1 MRTSNVMWKFVRT
14 GKTSLGPLAFSFVVV
29 LVGIV
34 AGLGAVAFRGLI
46 AFVHNLM
53 FLGRLSLVYD
63 ANVHTPASPWGAFVI
78 LVPILGAVA
87 VTFLVTKFAPEAK
100 GHGVPEVMDSLY
112 YGRGVIRPVVG
123 LVKSLASSLSI
134 GTGGSVGREGP
145 IIQIGASFGSAV
157 GQAVG
162 APLWQTSTLIAAGAA
177 GGIAATFNT
186 PVGGILF
193 AVELVMREISA
204 RTLTAVAIATA
215 TATYIGRIFLGDH
228 PSFVIPSVE
237 QAYFHLT
244 NFPVLISYVGLG
256 LLAGLASVLFIK
268 SLYGFED
275 FFDKR
280 IGGGP
285 YARHGLGMLAVGLT
299 LYVLM
304 TLRGHYYIEGVGYST
319 IQDILSGS
327 FMPIVMLVALFALK
341 LGATS
346 LTLGSGASGGIFS
359 PSLFMGATLG
369 GAYGLA
375 LKALFPGLGIAPP
388 AFAVAGMAGVVG
400 GSTGAAVA
408 AIVMIFEMTMDYTVI
423 IPMTVTVALSY
434 GLRKLILPPSIYTMK
449 LVRRGHAMP
458 EALMAGLHFVR
469 RAGDVMARNVAI
481 LPASTTVA
489 EFLRDEAGFRDVSDV
504 LLESEGTLTGLVDRD
519 AVRQGADLV
528 GGEAAL
534 ERLPARNFVVVPP
547 DAALSEIIA
556 RMRDARVSTAVVA
569 RTAGGKVGRDDILG
583 VIGAR
588 QIVEDIE
595 REAEPFLD

>member
-1 MRTSNVMWKFVRT
+1 MPNVMWRFVKSGRR
-14 GKTSLGPLAFSFVVV
+14 SLGPLAFAAVVV
-29 LVGIV
+29 FVGIV

-46 AFVHNLM
+46 GLIHNLM
-53 FLGRLSLVYD
+53 FLGRLSFNYD
-63 ANVHTPASPWGAFVI
+63 ANVHTLASPWGALVI
-78 LVPILGAVA
+78 LVPVAGAVG

-100 GHGVPEVMDSLY
+100 GHGVPEVMDALY
-112 YGRGVIRPVVG
+112 YGHGVIRPVVG
-123 LVKSLASSLSI
+123 LIKSLASSLSI

-145 IIQIGASFGSAV
+145 IIQIGASFGSAI
-157 GQAVG
+157 GQAVD

-244 NFPVLISYVGLG
+244 TFPILVSYVGLG

-275 FFDKR
+275 FFEKR
-280 IGGGP
+280 VGGGP
-285 YARHGLGMLAVGLT
+285 YVRHCLGMLAVGAAMYL
-299 LYVLM
+299 LLAA
-304 TLRGHYYIEGVGYST
+304 RGHYYIEGVGYST
-319 IQDILSGS
+319 VQDILNGGLVS
-327 FMPIVMLVALFALK
+327 IVMLLALFALK

-375 LKALFPGLGIAPP
+375 LKAVFPGLGFVPP

-408 AIVMIFEMTMDYTVI
+408 AIVMIFEMTMDYKVI
-423 IPMTVTVALSY
+423 IPMTITVAISY
-434 GLRKLILPPSIYTMK
+434 GLRKLLISPSIYTMK
-449 LVRRGHAMP
+449 LVRRGHNMP

-469 RAGDVMARNVAI
+469 RAGEVMARNLAF

-489 EFLRDEAGFRDVSDV
+489 EFLRDEAKFRGVSYF
-504 LLESEGTLTGLVDRD
+504 LLESEGALTGLVDRD
-519 AVRQGADLV
+519 AVRRGSDCL
-528 GGEAAL
+528 GGETAL
-534 ERLPARNFVVVPP
+534 EKLPARNFIVVAP
-547 DAALSEIIA
+547 DAVLSGIIA
-556 RMRDARVSTAVVA
+556 RMRDARVSAAVVA
-569 RTAGGKVGRDDILG
+569 RSAGDRICREDVLG